1 MRFIATCLPRR
12 FMAKAIAAGFVVALL
27 AILAWRRRRV
37 NA

>member
-1 MRFIATCLPRR
+1 
-12 FMAKAIAAGFVVALL
+12 MAKAIAAGFVVALL